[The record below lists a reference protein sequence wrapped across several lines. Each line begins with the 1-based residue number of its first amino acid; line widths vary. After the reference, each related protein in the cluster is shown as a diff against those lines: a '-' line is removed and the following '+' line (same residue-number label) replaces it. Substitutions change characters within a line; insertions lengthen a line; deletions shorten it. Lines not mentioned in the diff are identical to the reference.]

1 MQLQL
6 RDRTLDATGRTLVM
20 AILNVSHD
28 SPIASSVVPPAE
40 ARDRA
45 LDLVRAGAA
54 IIDVGAQ
61 STRTGARVLTADE
74 EIERVCPVI
83 EALHAEGVPTSV
95 DTWTA
100 EVARAAAQAGVDVLN
115 DVTGVTDPAMLAV
128 AVEYRLAVIAMH
140 MRGRPQHHREVDQH
154 ADDLPAEVH
163 AFLIERATT
172 LTEAGVHQVWLDPG
186 FGFAKS
192 AQDNVRLLHALPA
205 LVATGHP
212 VLISASR
219 KGFLAELMGRGDRQD
234 VDGLLEATVAFN
246 TIAASYGAH
255 VLRVHDVQ
263 AVADAIRV
271 TNAVRATA

>member
-1 MQLQL
+1 MLLQL
-6 RDRTLDATGRTLVM
+6 RDRTLDATSTLVM
-20 AILNVSHD
+20 GILNVSHD
-28 SPIASSVVPPAE
+28 SPIATSVVPPAE
-40 ARDRA
+40 ARERA

-61 STRTGARVLTADE
+61 STRTGARVLTAQE

-83 EALHAEGVPTSV
+83 EALHAEGVPVSV

-128 AVEYRLAVIAMH
+128 AVEYRLPAIAMH
-140 MRGRPQHHREVDQH
+140 MRGRPQQHREVDQT
-154 ADDLPAEVH
+154 AADLPAEVH
-163 AFLIERATT
+163 AFLLERAAA
-172 LTEAGVHQVWLDPG
+172 LTAAGVPQVWLDPG
-186 FGFAKS
+186 YGFAKTPE
-192 AQDNVRLLHALPA
+192 DNVRLLHALPA
-205 LVATGHP
+205 LVATGYP

-219 KGFLAELMGRGDRQD
+219 KGFLAELLGRGDRQD

-246 TIAASYGAH
+246 TIAANYGAH
-255 VLRVHDVQ
+255 VVRVHDVA
-263 AVADAIRV
+263 AVADAIRI